1 MSKMKKSIA
10 YILWEFPLLSET
22 FISNE
27 ILFLDQKHKL
37 PVTIFSNK
45 RPQIHKVHPEAQI
58 LLDKTTYLPPFF
70 SFQTIQAALYFSF
83 VYPLRVF
90 RVLFLLL
97 KMIPFQSPRVI
108 PYFLAQSGFCLT
120 KAFFVSK
127 KIMINKPSHL
137 HSHYAQSAAFI
148 TLLTSQLTR
157 VPYSFTMHAHDIF
170 TNPNKRLI
178 VYLIKKS
185 QFAVTISQF
194 NKAYLSRLDSSCAG
208 KIHVI
213 HCGIDLSR
221 FQTGK
226 LRSKEPKKIQLLSVA
241 RLVGKK
247 GIPRVVRAL
256 ARLDQKENL
265 VYKIIGTGP
274 QEDELRNLIQE
285 KKLSSFVRLMGAQTS
300 AVVRHELL
308 QTDIFVLPCQVDQDG
323 NMDGIPVAL
332 MEAMAMEIPVLST
345 RLSGIPELVKDGAGL
360 LSDPNDED
368 ALLRHLQILVSMSR
382 EEREKMGKI
391 GRRIIEKEFNIET
404 ETKKLRD
411 LF

>member
-27 ILFLDQKHKL
+27 ILFLNQKHKL

-45 RPQIHKVHPEAQI
+45 KPQIHKVHQEAQA
-58 LLDKTTYLPPFF
+58 LLEKTTYLPPFL
-70 SFQTIQAALYFSF
+70 SYQTIQAALYFSF

-97 KMIPFQSPRVI
+97 KMIPFRSPRVI

-120 KAFFVSK
+120 KAFYVSK
-127 KIMINKPSHL
+127 KIMANKPTHL

-148 TLLTSQLTR
+148 TLLTSQLTG

-178 VYLIKKS
+178 VCLIKKS

-194 NKAYLSRLDSSCAG
+194 NKAYLARLDPSCAE

-221 FQTGK
+221 FHPAERT
-226 LRSKEPKKIQLLSVA
+226 SKASEKIQLLSVA

-256 ARLDQKENL
+256 AQLDKKEAL

-274 QEDELRNLIQE
+274 QENELRELIQE
-285 KKLSSFVRLMGAQTS
+285 KNLSDFVRLMGAQTS
-300 AVVRHELL
+300 SVVKNELL
-308 QTDIFVLPCQVDQDG
+308 QTDVFVLPCQVDKDG

-360 LSDPNDED
+360 LSDPDDEE
-368 ALLRHLQILVSMSR
+368 ALLKHLQTLISMKK
-382 EEREKMGKI
+382 EEREEMGKI
-391 GRRIIEKEFNIET
+391 GRRIIEEEFNIET
-404 ETKKLRD
+404 ETKKLGD